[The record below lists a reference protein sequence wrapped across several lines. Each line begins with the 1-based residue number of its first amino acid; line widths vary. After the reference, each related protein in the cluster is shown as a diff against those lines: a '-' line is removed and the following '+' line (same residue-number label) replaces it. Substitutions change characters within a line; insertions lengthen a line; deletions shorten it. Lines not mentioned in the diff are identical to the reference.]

1 MSCESIQA
9 CFISWHATSAIASC
23 YALLPTEHLSGRHLR
38 PPLLSLPPMF
48 RPRKKSAHHVPLERT
63 HRKAW
68 LPCWGAKAAAEVA
81 QRAARA
87 RESLTMVGVGGRLF
101 SHQEC
106 IRLRSGRLTPA
117 GGHKNIARAADHVTD
132 FCYEVF
138 GKSKRYAVG
147 SVMIRK
153 CRKGSARS
161 PGKDT
166 HINTSALN
174 VPLPVLDRRL
184 PTPHAFYFVP
194 SSSIGHWHFV
204 LALDTLL
211 CCASLRLCLSG
222 RNICTHRQWRAS
234 YSWR

>member
-1 MSCESIQA
+1 MKLHKSIIFLLQCPPTNSTAPNPMSCESIQGR
-9 CFISWHATSAIASC
+9 FISWHATSAIASS
-23 YALLPTEHLSGRHLR
+23 YALLPTEHFVGRHLR

-87 RESLTMVGVGGRLF
+87 RESLTMVGVGCSL
-101 SHQEC
+101 STKEEC
-106 IRLRSGRLTPA
+106 VRLRSNRRLTPD
-117 GGHKNIARAADHVTD
+117 KNIARAADHVTD
-132 FCYEVF
+132 FCHEVP

-147 SVMIRK
+147 SVLIRK

-174 VPLPVLDRRL
+174 VPSFS
-184 PTPHAFYFVP
+184 A
-194 SSSIGHWHFV
+194 
-204 LALDTLL
+204 
-211 CCASLRLCLSG
+211 
-222 RNICTHRQWRAS
+222 
-234 YSWR
+234 